1 MELPSARNLLKSF
14 QNKLKTFKI
23 PIFSFSLQI
32 IMSKT
37 EKKHGFWFYFG
48 RGMAGIGI
56 ALLLVVLYVYLSVPT
71 YSFREPKPFSGEYLY
86 NPYQDMNP
94 DQWKK
99 YHFHCHSRKF
109 FGLTNG
115 RKSKEETIDSVY
127 QALGYDHYGISDY
140 MGINTH
146 GSEREDYIPAYEHG
160 YGLFRKTHQICIG
173 AEKVYWPD
181 FPFMQNLNMKQH
193 MINKLG
199 ERCRF
204 VMPAHASFTKGYKVS
219 DMIFLSN
226 YRLIEVVN
234 PYGNAFEHW
243 DKALS
248 NGHRVYALGDD
259 DTHNINKASEVCH
272 NLTMVNTES
281 LDPESVY
288 NALDLGLCYAVEFDN
303 FFHYPMTLAEKVE
316 QAHALPHLTCAQLV
330 GDTLFIETSSPEM
343 QEVQFIGQD
352 GKVLKTEEN
361 VATALYVI
369 QPEDHYVRTHIN
381 VNGLQ
386 HFYLNPVT
394 RHTTPEPVDRQLDFV
409 NQAQTYLYWFV
420 YFGAFV
426 ALAWYLIKMAKAKK
440 EENK

>member
-1 MELPSARNLLKSF
+1 
-14 QNKLKTFKI
+14 
-23 PIFSFSLQI
+23 
-32 IMSKT
+32 MSK
-37 EKKHGFWFYFG
+37 ENKKHGFWFYFG
-48 RGMAGIGI
+48 RVMAGIGI
-56 ALLLVVLYVYLSVPT
+56 ALLLPVLYIYLSVPT
-71 YSFREPKPFSGEYLY
+71 YSFKEPRPFDGEYLY

-94 DQWKK
+94 DLWKK

-115 RKSKEETIDSVY
+115 RKSKETAIDSVY

-140 MGINTH
+140 MGINNH
-146 GSEREDYIPAYEHG
+146 GAEREGYIPAYEHG
-160 YGLFRKTHQICIG
+160 YGLFHKTHQICIG
-173 AEKVYWPD
+173 AESVYRID
-181 FPFMQNLNMKQH
+181 YPFMQNLNMKQH

-204 VMPAHASFTKGYKVS
+204 VMPAHASFTTGYKVN
-219 DMIFLSN
+219 DMVLLSN
-226 YRLIEVVN
+226 YRLLEVLN

-259 DTHNINKASEVCH
+259 DTHDITKAKEVCH
-272 NLTMVNTES
+272 NLTMVNTQS
-281 LDPESVY
+281 LEADSVY
-288 NALDLGLCYAVEFDN
+288 EALDKGLCYAVEFDN
-303 FFHYPMTLAEKVE
+303 WYHFPMTLEEKIE
-316 QAHALPHLTCAQLV
+316 QVQALPYLTCAQLV
-330 GDTLFIETSSPEM
+330 DDTLYIETSSKNI

-361 VATALYVI
+361 VETAWYVI

-394 RHTTPEPVDRQLDFV
+394 RHTTPEPVDQRLDFV
-409 NQAQTYLYWFV
+409 NKAQTYLYWFV
-420 YFGAFV
+420 YIV
-426 ALAWYLIKMAKAKK
+426 AIAAMIWYLIKMAKAKK
-440 EENK
+440 EEQSED

>member
-1 MELPSARNLLKSF
+1 MG
-14 QNKLKTFKI
+14 T
-23 PIFSFSLQI
+23 
-32 IMSKT
+32 T
-37 EKKHGFWFYFG
+37 KKKKGFWFYFG
-48 RGMAGIGI
+48 RVMAGIGI
-56 ALLLVVLYVYLSVPT
+56 AILLLVLYVYLSVPT
-71 YSFREPKPFSGEYLY
+71 YSFKEPKPFSGEYLY
-86 NPYQDMNP
+86 NPYQDMQP

-99 YHFHCHSRKF
+99 YHFHCHSRRY

-115 RKSKEETIDSVY
+115 RKSKETVIDSVY

-146 GSEREDYIPAYEHG
+146 GAEREDYIPAYEHG

-193 MINKLG
+193 MINKLD

-226 YRLIEVVN
+226 YHLLEVVN
-234 PYGNAFEHW
+234 PYGNAIEHW

-248 NGHRVYALGDD
+248 HGHRVYALGDD
-259 DTHNINKASEVCH
+259 DTHNITDVREVCH
-272 NLTMVNTES
+272 NLTMINTPD
-281 LDPESVY
+281 LNPEHVY
-288 NALDLGLCYAVEFDN
+288 EALDKGLCYAVEFDN
-303 FFHYPMTLAEKVE
+303 WYHHPMTLAEKVE
-316 QAHALPHLTCAQLV
+316 QARALPHLTRAELV
-330 GDTLFIETSSPEM
+330 GDTLFVETSADKM

-352 GKVLKTEEN
+352 GKVLKTEEETS
-361 VATALYVI
+361 TAWYVI
-369 QPEDHYVRTHIN
+369 QPEDTYVRTQIN

-394 RHTTPEPVDRQLDFV
+394 RHPTPKPVDQRLDVV
-409 NQAQTYLYWFV
+409 NKSQTYLYWFV
-420 YFGAFV
+420 YIV
-426 ALAWYLIKMAKAKK
+426 AAAAMIWYLIKKAQAKK
-440 EENK
+440 QEQGED